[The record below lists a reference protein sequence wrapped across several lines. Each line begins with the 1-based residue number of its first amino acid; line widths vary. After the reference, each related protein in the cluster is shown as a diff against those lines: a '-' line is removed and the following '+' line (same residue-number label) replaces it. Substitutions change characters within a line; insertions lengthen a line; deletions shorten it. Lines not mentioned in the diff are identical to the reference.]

1 MSKSVA
7 TQKRKQGNK
16 QPLHKS
22 TGKQHIRWDRLGSSI
37 DEFRNG
43 IRNFRVTPQV
53 QRQELI
59 KELKPYSFGA
69 PVPLNELTNSVI
81 RLFQKYSLHVTHPR
95 YFGLF
100 NPGVHESGIVAETLA
115 AAFNPQLA
123 AWSHSPIANEIEQ
136 HVLQAFARLLGFPE
150 RETAAHFATGGAE
163 ANLTALLVALSHKCP
178 AWAEKGTGAL
188 NGFPRIYI
196 SASGHDSI
204 AKAARACGL
213 GTDAVRSLPAPRPS
227 FAIDPGQLE
236 KAIAEDKKSGCFP
249 LVIVGTA
256 GTTST
261 GAIDPLPALAA
272 VARKHGAWLHI
283 DAAWGGAAC
292 LSPKLRKHIAGIEL
306 ADSVT
311 WDAHKWLSVP
321 YAAGMFFCRH
331 PEAVRR
337 AFSMQ
342 TSYMPGHVPDTLDP
356 YATTLQWTRKTM
368 GLKVFMSLAELGI
381 DGYRRLIERQV
392 SIGDLLRRRLKQHGY
407 EVTNETPLPV
417 ICFTHPLVR
426 EGTLGT
432 TEVLNEI
439 YARGKVWISDVTP
452 DGTERFF
459 RACITHYDANEGD
472 IECLLEEVEQAIK
485 AALRLRS
492 KNSRRSLT
500 SSN

>member
-1 MSKSVA
+1 MGKSVA
-7 TQKRKQGNK
+7 AQKRKQGDK

-22 TGKQHIRWDRLGSSI
+22 TGKQHIRWERLGNSI
-37 DEFRNG
+37 DEFRRS
-43 IRNFRVTPQV
+43 IRNFRVAPQV
-53 QRQELI
+53 QPQELVD
-59 KELKPYSFGA
+59 ELRGYDFSA
-69 PVPLNELTNSVI
+69 PVSLDKLTSDVI
-81 RLFQKYSLHVTHPR
+81 RLFQQYSVQVTHPR

-100 NPGVHESGIVAETLA
+100 NPGVHDSGIVAETLA

-136 HVLQAFARLLGFPE
+136 HVLQALARLLGFPE
-150 RETAAHFATGGAE
+150 RETAAHFTTGGAE
-163 ANLTALLVALSHKCP
+163 ANLSALLVALSHKCP
-178 AWAEKGTGAL
+178 AWAERGIAAL
-188 NGFPRIYI
+188 DSTPRIYI
-196 SASGHDSI
+196 SAGGHDSI

-213 GTDAVRSLPAPRPS
+213 GTEVVRSLPAPRPS
-227 FAIDPGQLE
+227 FAMDPDQLE
-236 KAIAEDKKSGCFP
+236 EAIAEDQKTGCFP

-272 VARKHGAWLHI
+272 IARTHGAWFHI

-331 PEAVRR
+331 PEAVRH

-342 TSYMPGHVPDTLDP
+342 TSYMPGHVPGALDP
-356 YATTLQWTRKTM
+356 YASTLQWTRKTM

-381 DGYRRLIERQV
+381 SGYRRLIEHQAA
-392 SIGDLLRRRLKQHGY
+392 IGTLLRRRLKQRGY
-407 EVTNETPLPV
+407 EVVNDTPLPLS
-417 ICFTHPLVR
+417 CFTHPVIRNSKL
-426 EGTLGT
+426 TT

-452 DGTERFF
+452 DGRERFF
-459 RACITHYDANEGD
+459 RACITHYEANEGD
-472 IECLLEEVEQAIK
+472 IECLLEELDL
-485 AALRLRS
+485 ALKTAS
-492 KNSRRSLT
+492 ARRT
-500 SSN
+500 K

>member
-1 MSKSVA
+1 MQQTMTKNRA
-7 TQKRKQGNK
+7 LFRKRGDK

-22 TGKQHIRWDRLGSSI
+22 TAKQPIRWERLGSSI
-37 DEFRNG
+37 DEFRSG
-43 IRNFRVTPQV
+43 IRKFRVTPNV
-53 QRQELI
+53 QREHLVEELRR
-59 KELKPYSFGA
+59 YSFGA
-69 PVPLNELTNSVI
+69 PVPLDRLTNNVI
-81 RLFQKYSLHVTHPR
+81 QLFQKYSLHVTHPR

-100 NPGVHESGIVAETLA
+100 NPGVHDSGIVAETLA

-136 HVLQAFARLLGFPE
+136 HVLQALARLLGFPE
-150 RETAAHFATGGAE
+150 RETAAHFTTGGAE
-163 ANLTALLVALSHKCP
+163 ANLTAVLVALGHKCP
-178 AWAEKGTGAL
+178 AWAERGTAAL
-188 NGFPRIYI
+188 TGLPRIYI
-196 SASGHDSI
+196 SAGGHDSI

-213 GTDAVRSLPAPRPS
+213 GTAAVRSLPAPRPS
-227 FAIDPGQLE
+227 FAIDPDQLE
-236 KAIAEDKKSGCFP
+236 NAIIEDQRSRFLP

-272 VARKHGAWLHI
+272 VARKHAAWFHI

-292 LSPKLRKHIAGIEL
+292 LSPKLKKHIAGIEL

-331 PEAVRR
+331 PAAVRR

-381 DGYRRLIERQV
+381 DGYRRLIEHQA
-392 SIGDLLRRRLKQHGY
+392 SIGDLLRRRLKQQRY
-407 EVTNETPLPV
+407 EVINDTSLPLS
-417 ICFTHPLVR
+417 CFTHALVR
-426 EGTLGT
+426 EGKLST
-432 TEVLNEI
+432 TEILNQI

-452 DGTERFF
+452 DGTERLF

-472 IECLLEEVEQAIK
+472 IECLLEELEQAMK

-492 KNSRRSLT
+492 KNPR
-500 SSN
+500 